1 MINIVLADDVLK
13 KDEGEKQKLNAIYQ
27 RYKYSMQLGILSAV
41 GKRSINDYE
50 KLKKKL
56 DDVNIDINDIIHE
69 EEEKEEFEESLNT
82 GRRIEIVKKVHG

>member
-13 KDEGEKQKLNAIYQ
+13 TDIDEKQNLNATYQ

-50 KLKKKL
+50 TLKTKL
-56 DDVNIDINDIIHE
+56 DDVNIDINDIIYE
-69 EEEKEEFEESLNT
+69 EDKKEFEEGLNMT
-82 GRRIEIVKKVHG
+82 RRIENIKPVHG